1 MGRDKIRRIF
11 SFHVALG
18 SILVLWLSTLAEGS
32 IWDSD
37 IWWHL
42 RNAEYLFTQGSFP
55 QVDLFSFTVPGHP
68 WMNHEWLAEV
78 PYLLAWRAG
87 GLPGIFLL
95 FLSLLALNTL
105 GIYYLACEASGNPKA
120 ALVVTAFAELLMK
133 VSFGPRTIL
142 FGYILL
148 LILILLLRRYRT
160 TGQAP
165 LWVIPPLFCLW
176 INTHGSWLLGMI
188 IFGLIIASGLAVW
201 AAFYV
206 RAAWHLYLHD
216 AGAGVWVALFRKVMK
231 LDVDIPGFEAGLGE
245 GNWGRVEAERW
256 SPAQVRRLFITL
268 GASVVA
274 LFVNPF
280 TYRLVYYPFDLMFR
294 QKLNIAVVDE
304 WASVDF
310 NDARGKV
317 VLILLAAVLA
327 AALFSR
333 VRWKLEELALA
344 AFGLYAGLIHIRFL
358 FLTAILLV
366 PLLARMLDFLP
377 PYRREVDKPALNA
390 VIVGIVLSIVIYRFP
405 TRAELD
411 EVMVKRFP
419 VNALKFVEEK
429 GLTGRFFNRYMWGG
443 YMIWF
448 HPKMKTFIDSR
459 TDIFEYAG
467 ILQDYMDTETIT
479 RPLEVLDKHQ
489 IRYVMVPPDYPLAYL
504 LKNHVGWRQIYGDTT
519 SVIIERIT
527 PAAVAA
533 PGPAQVPQ
541 SNP

>member
-1 MGRDKIRRIF
+1 MWREKLRTIF

-18 SILVLWLSTLAEGS
+18 SILALWLSTLTEGA

-37 IWWHL
+37 VWWHL
-42 RNAEYLFTQGSFP
+42 RNADYLLTNGSFP
-55 QVDLFSFTVPGHP
+55 HVDMFSFTVPGHP

-87 GLPGIFLL
+87 GLTGIYSL
-95 FLSLLALNTL
+95 FLSLLAINLV
-105 GIYYLACEASGNPKA
+105 GIYYLACKASGNPKA
-120 ALVVTAFAELLMK
+120 AFLVTAFAELLMK

-142 FGYILL
+142 FGYIFL

-188 IFGLIIASGLAVW
+188 IFGVIIASGFV
-201 AAFYV
+201 
-206 RAAWHLYLHD
+206 
-216 AGAGVWVALFRKVMK
+216 GGQ
-231 LDVDIPGFEAGLGE
+231 
-245 GNWGRVEAERW
+245 WGRVEAERW
-256 SPAQVRRLFITL
+256 TPAQLRRLFITMA
-268 GASVVA
+268 ASVAA
-274 LFVNPF
+274 LFLNPF
-280 TYRLVYYPFDLMFR
+280 TYRLVFYPFDLMFR

-377 PYRREVDKPALNA
+377 PYQREVDKPALNA
-390 VIVGIVLSIVIYRFP
+390 VIVGIVVLIAIYRFP
-405 TRAELD
+405 SRADLD
-411 EVMVKRFP
+411 QVMVKRFP
-419 VNALKFVEEK
+419 VNALKFVEEH

-467 ILQDYMDTETIT
+467 VLKDYMDAETMT
-479 RPLEVLDKHQ
+479 NPLGVMDKYQ
-489 IRYVMVPPDYPLAYL
+489 IRYILVPSDSPLGYL
-504 LKNHVGWRQIYGDTT
+504 FKNHPGWRSIYTDQV
-519 SVIIERIT
+519 SVIFDRAT
-527 PAAVAA
+527 LA
-533 PGPAQVPQ
+533 PVTV
-541 SNP
+541 SNPGGSSNTSP

>member
-1 MGRDKIRRIF
+1 MWRDKIRTIF
-11 SFHVALG
+11 SFPVALG

-42 RNAEYLFTQGSFP
+42 RNAEYLFTHGSFP

-87 GLPGIFLL
+87 GLTGIFGL
-95 FLSLLALNTL
+95 FLSLLAINLL
-105 GIYYLACEASGNPKA
+105 GIYYLTCKASGNPKA
-120 ALVVTAFAELLMK
+120 AFLVTAFAELLMK

-142 FGYILL
+142 FGYIFLL
-148 LILILLLRRYRT
+148 VLILLLRRYRT
-160 TGQAP
+160 TGKAP
-165 LWVIPPLFCLW
+165 LWIIPPLFCLW

-188 IFGLIIASGLAVW
+188 IFGIIIASGLV
-201 AAFYV
+201 
-206 RAAWHLYLHD
+206 
-216 AGAGVWVALFRKVMK
+216 
-231 LDVDIPGFEAGLGE
+231 E
-245 GNWGRVEAERW
+245 GQWGRVEAERW
-256 SPAQVRRLFITL
+256 SPAQLRKLFITMA
-268 GASVVA
+268 ASVAA

-280 TYRLVYYPFDLMFR
+280 TYRLVFYPFDLMFR

-317 VLILLAAVLA
+317 VLILLAAVLL

-366 PLLARMLDFLP
+366 PLLARMVDFLP
-377 PYRREVDKPALNA
+377 PYQREVDKPALNA
-390 VIVGIVLSIVIYRFP
+390 VIVGIVLLIMSYRFP
-405 TRAELD
+405 SRADLD
-411 EVMVKRFP
+411 QVIVKRFP
-419 VNALKFVEEK
+419 ENAVRFLKDH
-429 GLTGRFFNRYMWGG
+429 GLNGRVFNRYMWGG
-443 YMIWF
+443 YLIWF
-448 HPKMKTFIDSR
+448 HPEIKTFIDSR

-467 ILQDYMDTETIT
+467 VLRDYMDTETMAN
-479 RPLEVLDKHQ
+479 PLGVMDKYQ
-489 IRYVMVPPDYPLAYL
+489 IRYVLVPPDAPVAYL
-504 LKNHVGWRQIYGDTT
+504 LKNNVGWRQIYGDSTC
-519 SVIIERIT
+519 VILERAT
-527 PAAVAA
+527 PAPAEATV
-533 PGPAQVPQ
+533 PGEGSRTSP
-541 SNP
+541 